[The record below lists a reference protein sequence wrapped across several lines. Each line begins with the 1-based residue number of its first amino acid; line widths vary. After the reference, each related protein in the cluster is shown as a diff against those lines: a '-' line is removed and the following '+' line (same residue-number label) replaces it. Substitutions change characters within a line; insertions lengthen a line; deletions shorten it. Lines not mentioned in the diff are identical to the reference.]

1 MIIITRNTVITIIIC
16 LLLLPL
22 FNDDFLLIS
31 VCFCIILNKACRLA
45 LITSGITASIKDIGS
60 PISSVPSF
68 IKKK

>member
-16 LLLLPL
+16 LLLLQ

-31 VCFCIILNKACRLA
+31 VCVCIILNKACRLA
-45 LITSGITASIKDIGS
+45 SITSGNTASIKDIGS
-60 PISSVPSF
+60 PISSIPSF